1 MKERDKYALKE
12 TTKDVIKWILV
23 VVIGFA
29 LGSLIAS
36 CELRFDVTVALIV
49 GTPLLLYIVGD
60 FLYHRDDYR
69 P

>member
-12 TTKDVIKWILV
+12 TTKEVIKWILV

-29 LGSLIAS
+29 YGSLIAS
-36 CELRFDVTVALIV
+36 CELSFGATVALIV
-49 GTPLLLYIVGD
+49 GPPLLLYIAGD
-60 FLYHRDDYR
+60 FLYHRDNYR

>member
-29 LGSLIAS
+29 FGNLIAS
-36 CELRFDVTVALIV
+36 CELRFDATVALIV

-60 FLYHRDDYR
+60 FLYYRDDYR